1 MKMSLL
7 NSTVQLVCIAAPP
20 VHCRGQDLK
29 HLAILYSEWTIFV
42 TLGEGHASGCSEVN
56 VQWKLAS
63 GCHGDRGV
71 GDNLHQ
77 AFTLDSKLLKKGNSG
92 DCWSSQKHLN
102 RN

>member
-1 MKMSLL
+1 MSLL

-29 HLAILYSEWTIFV
+29 HLAILYSQWTIFV
-42 TLGEGHASGCSEVN
+42 TLGEGHSSGCSEIN

-71 GDNLHQ
+71 GDNFASSIH
-77 AFTLDSKLLKKGNSG
+77 SG
-92 DCWSSQKHLN
+92 QQTVEEREL
-102 RN
+102 R